1 MHTAYVQMPCSL
13 HKGLE
18 HLQVLECAG
27 EYSMSKRLFLM
38 VLSQFAEENN
48 LNQGY
53 FLDPNKPKI
62 VWADRKGL
70 AHHRG
75 AGV

>member
-1 MHTAYVQMPCSL
+1 
-13 HKGLE
+13 
-18 HLQVLECAG
+18 
-27 EYSMSKRLFLM
+27 MSKRLFLM

-70 AHHRG
+70 AHQRWV
-75 AGV
+75 GV